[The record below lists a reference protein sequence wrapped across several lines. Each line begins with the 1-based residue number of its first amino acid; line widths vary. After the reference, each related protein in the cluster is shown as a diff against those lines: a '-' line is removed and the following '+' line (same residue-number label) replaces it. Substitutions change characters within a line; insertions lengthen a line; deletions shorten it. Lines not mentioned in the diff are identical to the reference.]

1 MPTYLQ
7 KKSYM
12 DCQEKTKKNYFT
24 FFYISAINA
33 DFSRQ
38 SVTFFSILPGK
49 VNFLE
54 ECVRDVRP

>member
-12 DCQEKTKKNYFT
+12 DCQEKEKNYFT

-33 DFSRQ
+33 DFPRH

>member
-7 KKSYM
+7 KNLTWIVKRK
-12 DCQEKTKKNYFT
+12 QKNYFT

-33 DFSRQ
+33 DFPRH